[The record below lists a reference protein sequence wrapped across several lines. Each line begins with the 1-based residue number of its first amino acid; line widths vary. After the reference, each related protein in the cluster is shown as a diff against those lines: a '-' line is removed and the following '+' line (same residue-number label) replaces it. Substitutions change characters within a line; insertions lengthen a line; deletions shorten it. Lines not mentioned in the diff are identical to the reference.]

1 MTGNEEKTSNRF
13 PSANCVIVAAAT
25 VLSCPYYVYITI
37 TIDYYLDR
45 YITKIDYIH
54 RLHQI
59 DNIYRLH
66 RQITQIDYTR
76 YITQI
81 DYTRQI
87 TYIDYIDRLHQIYYI
102 DRLHQIDYILDYTRQ
117 ITLDYNCH
125 RCRRSGTGQSLLHL
139 DYYYHRQ
146 ITYIDHT
153 IQITLI
159 DRLHTLWI
167 TQITLYY
174 YYHSCRRYCT
184 GLSLLPSI
192 GRSQLTPHPIIIWN
206 QLRPIFGRQ

>member
-25 VLSCPYYVYITI
+25 VLACPYYVYITI

-66 RQITQIDYTR
+66 RQITLDILHR
-76 YITQI
+76 YIT
-81 DYTRQI
+81 
-87 TYIDYIDRLHQIYYI
+87 L

-146 ITYIDHT
+146 ITQIDHT

-159 DRLHTLWI
+159 DRLRTLWI

>member
-87 TYIDYIDRLHQIYYI
+87 TYQIILDRLLQITIAIAAAAPVLASPYYIQNTITIDRLH
-102 DRLHQIDYILDYTRQ
+102 
-117 ITLDYNCH
+117 
-125 RCRRSGTGQSLLHL
+125 
-139 DYYYHRQ
+139 
-146 ITYIDHT
+146 
-153 IQITLI
+153 IQITLY
-159 DRLHTLWI
+159 RLH
-167 TQITLYY
+167 
-174 YYHSCRRYCT
+174 
-184 GLSLLPSI
+184 
-192 GRSQLTPHPIIIWN
+192 
-206 QLRPIFGRQ
+206 